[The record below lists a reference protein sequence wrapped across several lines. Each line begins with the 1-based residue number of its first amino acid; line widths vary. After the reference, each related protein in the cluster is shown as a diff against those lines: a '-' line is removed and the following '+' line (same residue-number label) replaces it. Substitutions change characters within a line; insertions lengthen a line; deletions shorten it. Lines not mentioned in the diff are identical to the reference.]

1 MKICYCLSSFLCF
14 IAILSLEE
22 WLFLL
27 LSLYLSD
34 SNSGIMLLTWDN
46 RFLGDQSVSQS
57 DLAFIKHT

>member
-1 MKICYCLSSFLCF
+1 
-14 IAILSLEE
+14 LEE